1 MRNQANKIKD
11 DCTFSNIRFN
21 DQSPDYDVALKKL
34 EINMKEPLQM
44 VFENRN
50 TKKTDPIGS
59 STKTSIENT
68 PASHSMMNSITS

>member
-1 MRNQANKIKD
+1 LRNQAIKIKED
-11 DCTFSNIRFN
+11 RTFTNIRFN
-21 DQSPDYDVALKKL
+21 DQSPDYDVAVKKL

-44 VFENRN
+44 VYENRN
-50 TKKTDPIGS
+50 TKKTDLIGS